1 MTATEMLIK
10 DFDGDL
16 NNLTDIFPIHLAIQ
30 NHHANVVKL
39 LIEHGFDI
47 EQRDSIK
54 WTALMRAA
62 FTKGDFCGFY

>member
-1 MTATEMLIK
+1 MATKMLIK

-16 NNLTDIFPIHLAIQ
+16 NNLTDIFPIHHAIQ
-30 NHHANVVKL
+30 NHQPNFVKL
-39 LIEHGFDI
+39 LIENGFDI

-54 WTALMRAA
+54 WSPLQRAA